1 VVTSIDRKALIR
13 EYKETPLPAG
23 VYVVRNTRTGRSLI
37 GSSSNLPGMLNRQ
50 RFQLDLG
57 SHPDKELQSD
67 WSELGPEAFEF
78 EVLDRLES
86 RDGPVSDQTEDLK
99 ALLAMWIEKMSE
111 SKVEL
116 YRQSLRGV

>member
-1 VVTSIDRKALIR
+1 VRTSIDRRALTR
-13 EYKETPLPAG
+13 EYKETPQPAG
-23 VYVVRNTRTGRSLI
+23 VYVVRNTRTGKSLI
-37 GSSSNLPGMLNRQ
+37 GSSPNLPGMLNRQ
-50 RFQLDLG
+50 RFQLELG

-78 EVLDRLES
+78 DVLDRLES

-99 ALLAMWIEKMSE
+99 ALLAMWIEKMFE
-111 SKVEL
+111 SKVAL